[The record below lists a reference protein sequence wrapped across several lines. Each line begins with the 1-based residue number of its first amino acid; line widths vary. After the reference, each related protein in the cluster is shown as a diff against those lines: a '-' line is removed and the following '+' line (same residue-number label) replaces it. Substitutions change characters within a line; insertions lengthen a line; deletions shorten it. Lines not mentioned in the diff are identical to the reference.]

1 MENPLNSASVFQRHL
16 PLESSYNIR
25 DIGGYTTVDGYQTR
39 WKTILRSD
47 SLHRLTPE
55 SQQALIDY
63 GVKTIIDLRYS
74 SEVQQKPSVF
84 AESSQIKYI
93 NIPLFGDELLERL
106 KPIDNQAEQYY
117 VWLDSC
123 QLQFQK
129 ILETIIQ
136 SLSSPVL
143 IHCTGGKDRT
153 GLTIALLLSVAKVP
167 VNTIVEDFVL
177 SGDYLAPMFAPFLPK
192 ARELGYAYMFECRSE
207 TLLDTF
213 KYLDQKYGGA
223 IGYLQTI
230 GLTNEQISILRDF
243 IVEDGLNEVKL

>member
-1 MENPLNSASVFQRHL
+1 MENSLNSASVFQRHL
-16 PLESSYNIR
+16 PLEGSYNIR
-25 DIGGYTTVDGYQTR
+25 DIGGYATVDGYQTR
-39 WKTILRSD
+39 WKKILRSD

-63 GVKTIIDLRYS
+63 GVKTIIDLRYT

-84 AESSQIKYI
+84 AESSKIKYV

-106 KPIDNQAEQYY
+106 KPLNNQAEQYY

-123 QLQFQK
+123 QEQFRT

-153 GLTIALLLSVAKVP
+153 GLTIALLLSVANLP
-167 VNTIVEDFVL
+167 VNTIVEDFVV

-192 ARELGYAYMFECRSE
+192 ARELGYAYMFECRAE

-213 KYLDQKYGGA
+213 KYLGQKYGEA

-230 GLTNEQISILRDF
+230 GLTNEQIDYLRSLL
-243 IVEDGLNEVKL
+243 VEEYKLKFFS